1 MRTTCS
7 FHQGPFLLTESAAQY
22 LQLKAYQVFF
32 FANGTAFIQKAYLLH
47 LFGNVSVLQAFFF
60 FSVRVSLY
68 SPDCP
73 RISSV
78 DKIGLKLYLS
88 PLCKLLTSAFALLG
102 QPRFFPQAPPFLE

>member
-60 FSVRVSLY
+60 FL
-68 SPDCP
+68 
-73 RISSV
+73 
-78 DKIGLKLYLS
+78 LEF
-88 PLCKLLTSAFALLG
+88 LCIVLTVLELALLTRLASNSTCL
-102 QPRFFPQAPPFLE
+102 PCVNS